1 MKKAP
6 NEKDQQ
12 KSQDIVLKI
21 NRNTILVLLLS
32 FVGILL
38 AFNVVKAN
46 YLTTSKLVASPSP
59 IQTPKPTPTPT
70 STPTTTTKKITPTN
84 KPTNTPAPTPTPQPV
99 AQKVQYTVTQGYTTG
114 NFYCYSNSVNTLPNL
129 ENQVRLKT
137 SELESC
143 NSLSKANHQI
153 CMNSCT
159 LSGTSIEATTAYQSC
174 LSSCTSTNSGS
185 CNSQYDS
192 LQGAKGILSD
202 QIHKICP

>member
-1 MKKAP
+1 MKKSA
-6 NEKDQQ
+6 DQ
-12 KSQDIVLKI
+12 KSQDIVLRI

-38 AFNVVKAN
+38 TFNIVKAN
-46 YLTTSKLVASPSP
+46 FLATRISTPSP
-59 IQTPKPTPTPT
+59 VQTPKPTPTSTPT
-70 STPTTTTKKITPTN
+70 STPTTTKKIIPTH
-84 KPTNTPAPTPTPQPV
+84 KPINTPAPSPTPQPV

-143 NSLSKANHQI
+143 DSLSKANHQI
-153 CMNSCT
+153 CMNGCT
-159 LSGTSIEATTAYQSC
+159 LTGTNIEDTTAYQSC
-174 LSSCTSTNSGS
+174 LSSCTSANSGA